1 MANKKTEKIE
11 RKLYNDTVDLTF
23 YPTSHRY
30 KVDGVWI
37 PSVTSITGQIDKSS
51 ALMRWAKGE
60 TEKVLL
66 PFKDEPLTEML
77 IQSAVEAADT
87 AKNHAA
93 SIGNEVHN
101 YCELHVNAL
110 MNGTQLP
117 NIEDYDKDENVFNGI
132 LAFLKWISDNDVKF
146 TASEQLLYSKE
157 HLYVGTTDFLYT
169 RGDEKHEILHLGDF
183 KTSKGV
189 YMDQFIQMAGYE
201 MAYEEE
207 FGVELG
213 YGTLLKLDKETGEYK
228 EYNTIKEF
236 DDISRKLFMTLLN
249 LRFELKDGEKQFRK
263 LFKHLVK

>member
-1 MANKKTEKIE
+1 MANKTEKIE

-37 PSVTSITGQIDKSS
+37 PSVTSITGQIDKSTI
-51 ALMRWAKGE
+51 LLIWAKRMVKEALIASEGME
-60 TEKVLL
+60 MN
-66 PFKDEPLTEML
+66 EML
-77 IQSAVEAADT
+77 IDKIANAADD
-87 AKNHAA
+87 AKNDAADIGSKVHA
-93 SIGNEVHN
+93 

-110 MNGTQLP
+110 MNGTPVP
-117 NIEDYDKDENVFNGI
+117 NIEDYDEDEHVFNGI

-169 RGDEKHEILHLGDF
+169 RADEEHKILHLGDF

-207 FGVELG
+207 FGMELG
-213 YGTLLKLDKETGEYK
+213 YGTLLKLDKDTGEYK

-236 DDISRKLFMTLLN
+236 DDISRQLFTTLVK

-263 LFKHLVK
+263 LFKHLKK